1 MKKERYTDRFD
12 TTTQGGTRQRRGRR
26 SVSSVSRNDIM
37 TTIQST
43 IRLIRYRPWLFLLT
57 SLCWGCFHAL
67 PLAAGLLTREIFN
80 ELGGKGEVGFDVW
93 TLLALVV
100 GVSLARV
107 SIMIGGV
114 WTWSTLFF
122 TLGSLMRRNM
132 LAWLVDGPGTRRV
145 PASPGE
151 SVSRFRDDVDEVME
165 FVEGWTDFTGFAITA
180 VVAIII
186 MFMIAPTITFVVL
199 VPLAGMLFFGHK
211 MGGYIR
217 KYRKANREATGRIT
231 SFIGEVF
238 GAVQAVKVASAED
251 RVLRHFGQL
260 NDNREKVAVKDAL
273 FSEIFRSVNANMINI
288 GTGLVL
294 ILAAEGMRG
303 GSFSLGDFALFVF
316 FLQRLTWSMFF
327 FGDMIA
333 QYRRT
338 GVSIDRMNELMVD
351 APDGWLTHHAPL
363 DKPSEA
369 ETAGRRRSGMRA
381 LPGRLESLVVRD
393 LTYVHPTSGK
403 GIAGVDLEIGRSEFV
418 VITGRIGAGKTTLIR
433 VLLGLLPRDRGKI
446 LWNGIQ
452 VDDPATEMTPPL
464 AAYTP
469 QAPRL
474 FSDSL
479 RDNILMGRPTPGT
492 ELDDAIGLAVMDP
505 DLAELEMGLETG
517 VGPRGVKLS
526 GGQVQRSAAAR
537 MLVREPELL
546 VFDDL
551 SSALDVETEHRLW
564 AGLFERRDSAC
575 LVASHRHAALRR
587 ADRIYVMKE
596 GEVIDAGRLDEL
608 LERCDEMRNL
618 WAGNDGGSQGEEL
631 V

>member
-1 MKKERYTDRFD
+1 
-12 TTTQGGTRQRRGRR
+12 
-26 SVSSVSRNDIM
+26 M

-57 SLCWGCFHAL
+57 SLCWGLFHSL

-80 ELGGKGEVGFDVW
+80 TLSGKESIGFDVW
-93 TLLALVV
+93 TILAMVV

-107 SIMIGGV
+107 SIMAGGV

-122 TLGSLMRRNM
+122 TLGALMRRNM

-151 SVSRFRDDVDEVME
+151 SVTRFRDDVDEVME
-165 FVEGWTDFTGFAITA
+165 YVEGWTDFSGFAITA
-180 VVAIII
+180 IVAIII
-186 MFMIAPTITFVVL
+186 MFTIAPTITAVVL
-199 VPLAGMLFFGHK
+199 IPLAGMLIFGHR

-238 GAVQAVKVASAED
+238 GAVQAVKVAAAED
-251 RVLRHFGQL
+251 HVLRHFKGL
-260 NDNREKVAVKDAL
+260 NDEREKVAVKDAL

-288 GTGLVL
+288 GTGIVL
-294 ILAAEGMRG
+294 ILAADGMRG
-303 GSFSLGDFALFVF
+303 GTFSVGDFALFVF

-327 FGDMIA
+327 FGDVIA
-333 QYRRT
+333 QHRRT

-351 APDGWLTHHAPL
+351 APQEWLTHHAPL
-363 DKPSEA
+363 DEASPADLKLRSREREA
-369 ETAGRRRSGMRA
+369 E
-381 LPGRLESLVVRD
+381 LPERMESLVVRD
-393 LTYVHPTSGK
+393 LTYLHPTSGK
-403 GIAGVDLEIGRSEFV
+403 GIANVDLDITPGEFV
-418 VITGRIGAGKTTLIR
+418 VVTGRIGAGKTTLVR
-433 VLLGLLPRDRGKI
+433 VLLGLLPRDGGQI
-446 LWNGIQ
+446 LWNGIP
-452 VDDPATEMTPPL
+452 VTDPASQLTPPR

-469 QAPRL
+469 QVPRL

-479 RDNILMGRPTPGT
+479 RDNILMGRMTRYR
-492 ELDDAIGLAVMDP
+492 ELDDAIGLAVMKP
-505 DLAELEMGLETG
+505 DLAELEDGLETG

-564 AGLFERRDSAC
+564 TGLFEQRQAAC
-575 LVASHRHAALRR
+575 LVVSHRRAALRR

-596 GEVIDAGRLDEL
+596 GTVIDVGTLDAL
-608 LERCDEMRNL
+608 LARCDEMRNL
-618 WAGNDGGSQGEEL
+618 WAGHDGEEGDEL
-631 V
+631 A

>member
-1 MKKERYTDRFD
+1 
-12 TTTQGGTRQRRGRR
+12 
-26 SVSSVSRNDIM
+26 M

-43 IRLIRYRPWLFLLT
+43 IRLIRYRPRLFLLT
-57 SLCWGCFHAL
+57 SLCWGLFHSL
-67 PLAAGLLTREIFN
+67 PLAGGLLTREIFN
-80 ELGGKGEVGFDVW
+80 TLSGKDSIGFDVW
-93 TLLALVV
+93 TILALVV

-107 SIMIGGV
+107 SIMAGGV

-151 SVSRFRDDVDEVME
+151 SVTRFRDDVDEVME
-165 FVEGWTDFTGFAITA
+165 YVEGWTDFSGFAITA
-180 VVAIII
+180 IVAIII
-186 MFMIAPTITFVVL
+186 MFTIAPTITAVVL
-199 VPLAGMLFFGHK
+199 IPLAGMLVFGHR

-238 GAVQAVKVASAED
+238 GAVQAVKVAAAEE
-251 RVLRHFGQL
+251 RVIRHFKGL
-260 NDNREKVAVKDAL
+260 NDERETVAVKDAL

-288 GTGLVL
+288 GTGIVL
-294 ILAAEGMRG
+294 ILAADGMRG
-303 GSFSLGDFALFVF
+303 GSFSVGDFALFVF

-327 FGDMIA
+327 FGDVIA
-333 QYRRT
+333 QHRRT

-351 APDGWLTHHAPL
+351 APQEWLTHHAPL
-363 DKPSEA
+363 DEA
-369 ETAGRRRSGMRA
+369 SPADLKLRSREREIE
-381 LPGRLESLVVRD
+381 LPERMESLVVRD
-393 LTYVHPTSGK
+393 LTYLHPTSGK
-403 GIAGVDLEIGRSEFV
+403 GIANVDLDITPGEFV
-418 VITGRIGAGKTTLIR
+418 VVTGRIGAGKTTLVR
-433 VLLGLLPRDRGKI
+433 VLLGLLPRDGGQI
-446 LWNGIQ
+446 LWNGIP
-452 VDDPATEMTPPL
+452 VTDPASQLTPPR

-469 QAPRL
+469 QVPRL

-479 RDNILMGRPTPGT
+479 RDNILMGRMTRYR
-492 ELDDAIGLAVMDP
+492 ELDDAIGLAVMEP
-505 DLAELEMGLETG
+505 DLAELEDGLETG

-564 AGLFERRDSAC
+564 HGLFEQRQAAC
-575 LVASHRHAALRR
+575 LVVSHRHAALRR

-596 GEVIDAGRLDEL
+596 GRVIDVGTLDDL
-608 LERCDEMRNL
+608 LARCDEMRNL
-618 WAGNDGGSQGEEL
+618 WAGHDGEEGDEL
-631 V
+631 A

>member
-1 MKKERYTDRFD
+1 
-12 TTTQGGTRQRRGRR
+12 
-26 SVSSVSRNDIM
+26 M

-43 IRLIRYRPWLFLLT
+43 VNLIRYRPWLFLLT
-57 SLCWGCFHAL
+57 SLCWGCFHSL

-80 ELGGKGEVGFDVW
+80 TLGGQDSIGFNVW

-100 GVSLARV
+100 GVSFARV
-107 SIMIGGV
+107 SIMVGGV

-122 TLGSLMRRNM
+122 TLGALMRRNM

-165 FVEGWTDFTGFAITA
+165 FVEGWTDFSGFAITA

-186 MFMIAPTITFVVL
+186 MLTIAPTITLVVL
-199 VPLAGMLFFGHK
+199 VPLIGMLVFGHR

-217 KYRKANREATGRIT
+217 RYRKANREATGRIT

-251 RVLRHFGQL
+251 RVLDHFRVL
-260 NDNREKVAVKDAL
+260 NDERETVAVKDAT
-273 FSEIFRSVNANMINI
+273 FSEIFRSVNANMINV
-288 GTGLVL
+288 GTGIVL
-294 ILAAEGMRG
+294 ILAADRMRG
-303 GSFSLGDFALFVF
+303 GFFSVGDFALFVF

-351 APDGWLTHHAPL
+351 APEEWLTHHAPL
-363 DKPSEA
+363 DAPSTDEHHGKHGA
-369 ETAGRRRSGMRA
+369 YPTE
-381 LPGRLESLVVRD
+381 LPKKLESLVVRN
-393 LTYVHPTSGK
+393 LTYLHPTSGK
-403 GIAGVDLEIGRSEFV
+403 GIEGVDLEIGRGEFV
-418 VITGRIGAGKTTLIR
+418 VVTGRIGAGKTTLIR
-433 VLLGLLPRDRGKI
+433 VLLGLLPRDAGEI
-446 LWNGIQ
+446 FWNG
-452 VDDPATEMTPPL
+452 VAVEDPATELTPPR

-469 QAPRL
+469 QVPRL

-479 RDNILMGRPTPGT
+479 RDNILMGRKAQYG
-492 ELDDAIGLAVMDP
+492 ELDEAIGLAVMEP
-505 DLAELEMGLETG
+505 DLAELDAGLETG

-537 MLVREPELL
+537 MLVRDPELL

-564 AGLFERRDSAC
+564 GGLFEQRDVAC
-575 LVASHRHAALRR
+575 LVASHRHASLRR
-587 ADRIYVMKE
+587 ADKIYVMKE
-596 GEVIDAGRLDEL
+596 GRMIDVGKLDEL
-608 LERCDEMRNL
+608 LVRCEEMRSL
-618 WAGNDGGSQGEEL
+618 WAGDGGAAQPESEL
-631 V
+631 A